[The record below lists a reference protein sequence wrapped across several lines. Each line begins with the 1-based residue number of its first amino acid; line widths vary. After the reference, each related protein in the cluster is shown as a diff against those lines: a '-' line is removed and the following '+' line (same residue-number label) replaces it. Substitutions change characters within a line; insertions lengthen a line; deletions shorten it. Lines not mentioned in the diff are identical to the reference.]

1 MIKTKAYG
9 LVSTITLAGALGLMT
24 IPSVEAAEIK
34 TGLQTTPIRRAA
46 SDSLSDEQKSHVIP
60 GQITDVPMSWIN
72 SETGNVEWITDF
84 VLVYEK
90 TGKCSAIPSDE
101 IQIPETPSS
110 DTPVPPSSDTP
121 ETPSSDTPVPPS
133 SDTPETPS
141 SDTPVPPSS
150 GTPGTPGSDTPK
162 TPSSLAP
169 SSPIQKVIQKV
180 LPNTGVKQA
189 TTLIVVGVG
198 LATFAGYLMFR
209 NKRTGKT
216 VAVALLVATGAG
228 FSSAALAESVGFLD
242 IVQQIEIKLDERFQH
257 TAEESECWKYVGY
270 IPVIAEESVKESN
283 KTGNVNVKYVDTE
296 GKEIKDLYKLVEN
309 GLVSTTKTTTTT
321 VDGVSSSTEETVA
334 SGLTYDATTQKPT
347 TITFDG
353 KVYEFV
359 QVKDGDVEQGLVTEG
374 TTTVTYIYRHVPQ
387 ITETVTETPTTGN
400 VNVKY
405 VDTEGKEIKDLYKLV
420 EEGLVS
426 TTKTTTTTVDG
437 VSSSTEETVASGLK
451 YDATTQKPTTIT
463 FDGKVY
469 EFVQIKDGDVEQ
481 GLVKEGTTTVTY
493 IYRHVPQI
501 TETVT
506 ETTTEGNVNVK
517 YVDTEGKEIKDLYK
531 LVENGLVSTTKTTT
545 TTVDGVSSSTE
556 ETVVSK
562 LEYDATTQKP
572 TTITFDGKVY
582 EFVQV
587 KDGDEEQGL
596 VKEGTTTVT
605 YIYRHVPQITESVT
619 ETTTEGNVNVK
630 YVDTE
635 GKEIKDLYKLVENGL
650 VSTTKTTTTT
660 VDGVSS
666 STEETVVSKL
676 EYDATTQKPTT
687 ITFDGKVYEF
697 VQVKD
702 GDVEKDL
709 VKEGTTTVTY
719 IYRHVPQITESV
731 TETPTTGNVNVK
743 YVDTEG
749 KEIKDLYKLVEN
761 GLVSTTKTTITT
773 VDGVSSST
781 EETVESKLEYDT
793 TTQKPTT
800 ITFDGKVYEFVQIKD
815 GDEEQG
821 LVKEGTTTITYIYK
835 VAPNTTETISTKVFG
850 TVKTRYIDADTGVE
864 IVPGSTIVDEG
875 VVANNIT
882 TIVRNAAGEVVS
894 ETTKRVPTG
903 LTYDTTDDK
912 TAKNA
917 EIALLRIPVLEMID
931 YNGNLVT
938 PDAKGYV
945 TVTETKTFSGAGLTS
960 SDYQSA
966 YNYVENHYNR
976 NLNPTYLSIKSL
988 DIIPVG
994 SEFAY
999 STVVEYTYYIGN
1011 KTVGYTF
1018 VGVDEA
1024 EEGAVEEGTK
1034 TITYK
1039 YRRQAYEAEA
1049 TTAVAM
1055 TIQPA
1060 EMTTSLPD

>member
-24 IPSVEAAEIK
+24 TPSVEAAEIK
-34 TGLQTTPIRRAA
+34 IGLQTTPIRRAA
-46 SDSLSDEQKSHVIP
+46 LDSLSDEQKSHVIP

-110 DTPVPPSSDTP
+110 DTPVPPSS
-121 ETPSSDTPVPPS
+121 
-133 SDTPETPS
+133 
-141 SDTPVPPSS
+141 
-150 GTPGTPGSDTPK
+150 GTPGTPGSETPK
-162 TPSSLAP
+162 TPSSLTP
-169 SSPIQKVIQKV
+169 SNPIQKVIQKV

-216 VAVALLVATGAG
+216 VALALLVATGAG

-270 IPVIAEESVKESN
+270 IPVIAEESVKESD

-296 GKEIKDLYKLVEN
+296 GKEIKALYKLVEN
-309 GLVSTTKTTTTT
+309 GLVSTTKTTTTTVDGVSSSTEETVESKLEYDATTQKPTTITFDGKVYEFVQVKDGDVEQGLVKEGTTTVTYIYRHVPQITESVTETPTTGNVDVKYVDTEGKEIKVPYNLVVDGLVSTTKTTTTT

-347 TITFDG
+347 TITF
-353 KVYEFV
+353 E
-359 QVKDGDVEQGLVTEG
+359 
-374 TTTVTYIYRHVPQ
+374 
-387 ITETVTETPTTGN
+387 
-400 VNVKY
+400 
-405 VDTEGKEIKDLYKLV
+405 
-420 EEGLVS
+420 
-426 TTKTTTTTVDG
+426 
-437 VSSSTEETVASGLK
+437 
-451 YDATTQKPTTIT
+451 
-463 FDGKVY
+463 
-469 EFVQIKDGDVEQ
+469 
-481 GLVKEGTTTVTY
+481 
-493 IYRHVPQI
+493 
-501 TETVT
+501 
-506 ETTTEGNVNVK
+506 
-517 YVDTEGKEIKDLYK
+517 
-531 LVENGLVSTTKTTT
+531 
-545 TTVDGVSSSTE
+545 
-556 ETVVSK
+556 
-562 LEYDATTQKP
+562 
-572 TTITFDGKVY
+572 
-582 EFVQV
+582 
-587 KDGDEEQGL
+587 
-596 VKEGTTTVT
+596 
-605 YIYRHVPQITESVT
+605 
-619 ETTTEGNVNVK
+619 
-630 YVDTE
+630 
-635 GKEIKDLYKLVENGL
+635 
-650 VSTTKTTTTT
+650 
-660 VDGVSS
+660 
-666 STEETVVSKL
+666 
-676 EYDATTQKPTT
+676 
-687 ITFDGKVYEF
+687 GKVYEF

-731 TETPTTGNVNVK
+731 TETTKTGNVNVK

-749 KEIKDLYKLVEN
+749 KEIKDLYNLVVE
-761 GLVSTTKTTITT
+761 GKVSTTRTTTTT

-781 EETVESKLEYDT
+781 EETVASELKYDA

-800 ITFDGKVYEFVQIKD
+800 ITFEGKVYEFVQVKD
-815 GDEEQG
+815 GDVEQG
-821 LVKEGTTTITYIYK
+821 LVKEGTTTVTYIYRHVPQVTTDVQTSTATGSVTVHYVDTEGNEIQGAVDLVTDGVVSTTTTTTTTTDGVASVTEDTVASGLSYDATTQKPTSITSNGKVYELVQVKDGDVEKGLVKKGTTTITYIYRHVPQVTTDVQTSTATGSVTVHYVDTEGNEIQGAVDLVTDGVVSTTTTTTTTTDGVASVTEDTVASGLSYDATTQKPTSITSNGKVYELVQVKDGDVEKGLVKKGTTTVTYIYK
-835 VAPNTTETISTKVFG
+835 VAPNTTETISTPVTG
-850 TVKTRYIDADTGVE
+850 TVKTRYIDADTGEE
-864 IVPGSTIVDEG
+864 IVSGSTIVDNG
-875 VVANNIT
+875 IVANKVT

-931 YNGNLVT
+931 YNGKLVT
-938 PDAKGYV
+938 PDANGYV
-945 TVTETKTFSGAGLTS
+945 TVTETKTFSGAALTS
-960 SDYQSA
+960 SDYQSV
-966 YNYVENHYNR
+966 YTYVENHYKR

-1018 VGVDEA
+1018 VGVEGA
-1024 EEGAVEEGTK
+1024 EQGAVEEGDEMI
-1034 TITYK
+1034 ITYK

-1055 TIQPA
+1055 TIKPA

>member
-1 MIKTKAYG
+1 MNRKYIFSKIAEAEGRQRMIKTKAYG

-24 IPSVEAAEIK
+24 TPSVEAAEIK

-46 SDSLSDEQKSHVIP
+46 LDSLSDEQKSHVIP

-110 DTPVPPSSDTP
+110 DTPVPPSS
-121 ETPSSDTPVPPS
+121 
-133 SDTPETPS
+133 
-141 SDTPVPPSS
+141 
-150 GTPGTPGSDTPK
+150 GTPGNPGSDTPK
-162 TPSSLAP
+162 TPSSLTP
-169 SSPIQKVIQKV
+169 SNPIQKVIQKV

-296 GKEIKDLYKLVEN
+296 GKEIKDLYNLVVE
-309 GLVSTTKTTTTT
+309 GKVSTTKTTTTT

-347 TITFDG
+347 TITFEG

-359 QVKDGDVEQGLVTEG
+359 QVKDGDV
-374 TTTVTYIYRHVPQ
+374 
-387 ITETVTETPTTGN
+387 
-400 VNVKY
+400 
-405 VDTEGKEIKDLYKLV
+405 
-420 EEGLVS
+420 
-426 TTKTTTTTVDG
+426 
-437 VSSSTEETVASGLK
+437 
-451 YDATTQKPTTIT
+451 
-463 FDGKVY
+463 
-469 EFVQIKDGDVEQ
+469 
-481 GLVKEGTTTVTY
+481 
-493 IYRHVPQI
+493 
-501 TETVT
+501 
-506 ETTTEGNVNVK
+506 
-517 YVDTEGKEIKDLYK
+517 
-531 LVENGLVSTTKTTT
+531 
-545 TTVDGVSSSTE
+545 
-556 ETVVSK
+556 
-562 LEYDATTQKP
+562 
-572 TTITFDGKVY
+572 
-582 EFVQV
+582 
-587 KDGDEEQGL
+587 EQGL

-619 ETTTEGNVNVK
+619 ETTKTGDVDVK

-635 GKEIKDLYKLVENGL
+635 GKEIKVPYKLTENGL

-666 STEETVVSKL
+666 STEETVASGL
-676 EYDATTQKPTT
+676 TYDATKHKPTT
-687 ITFDGKVYEF
+687 ITFEGKVYEF

-702 GDVEKDL
+702 GDVEQGL

-731 TETPTTGNVNVK
+731 TETTKTGDVNVK

-749 KEIKDLYKLVEN
+749 KEIKVPYNLVVD
-761 GLVSTTKTTITT
+761 GLVSTTKTTTTT

-781 EETVESKLEYDT
+781 EETVASGLTYDAT
-793 TTQKPTT
+793 LHKPTT
-800 ITFDGKVYEFVQIKD
+800 ITFEGKVYEFVQVKD
-815 GDEEQG
+815 GDKEQG
-821 LVKEGTTTITYIYK
+821 LVKEGTTTVTYIYK

-850 TVKTRYIDADTGVE
+850 TVKTRYIDEVTGKE
-864 IVPGSTIVDEG
+864 IIPGSTIVNEG

-938 PDAKGYV
+938 PDANGYV
-945 TVTETKTFSGAGLTS
+945 TVTETKTFSGVGITS

-999 STVVEYTYYIGN
+999 STVVEYTYYIGK

-1018 VGVDEA
+1018 VSVDEA
-1024 EEGAVEEGTK
+1024 EEGDVKEGTK
-1034 TITYK
+1034 IITYK

-1055 TIQPA
+1055 TIKPA
-1060 EMTTSLPD
+1060 PMTTSMPE

>member
-24 IPSVEAAEIK
+24 TPSVEAAEIK

-46 SDSLSDEQKSHVIP
+46 LDSLSDEQKSHVIP

-110 DTPVPPSSDTP
+110 DTPVPPSS
-121 ETPSSDTPVPPS
+121 
-133 SDTPETPS
+133 
-141 SDTPVPPSS
+141 
-150 GTPGTPGSDTPK
+150 GTPGNPGSDTPK
-162 TPSSLAP
+162 TPSSLTP
-169 SSPIQKVIQKV
+169 SNPIQKVIQKV

-296 GKEIKDLYKLVEN
+296 GKEIKDLYNLVVD

-321 VDGVSSSTEETVA
+321 VDGVSSSTEETVE
-334 SGLTYDATTQKPT
+334 SKLEYDATLHKPT
-347 TITFDG
+347 TITFEG

-359 QVKDGDVEQGLVTEG
+359 QV
-374 TTTVTYIYRHVPQ
+374 
-387 ITETVTETPTTGN
+387 
-400 VNVKY
+400 
-405 VDTEGKEIKDLYKLV
+405 
-420 EEGLVS
+420 
-426 TTKTTTTTVDG
+426 
-437 VSSSTEETVASGLK
+437 
-451 YDATTQKPTTIT
+451 
-463 FDGKVY
+463 
-469 EFVQIKDGDVEQ
+469 KDGDVEQ

-501 TETVT
+501 TESVT

-517 YVDTEGKEIKDLYK
+517 YVDTEGKEIKDLYN
-531 LVENGLVSTTKTTT
+531 LVVDGLVSTTKTTT

-556 ETVVSK
+556 ETVESK

-582 EFVQV
+582 EFVKV
-587 KDGDEEQGL
+587 KDGDVEQGL

-660 VDGVSS
+660 VDGVPSS
-666 STEETVVSKL
+666 KEETVASGL
-676 EYDATTQKPTT
+676 TYDATTQKPTS
-687 ITFDGKVYEF
+687 ITSNGKVYEL

-702 GDVEKDL
+702 GDVEKGL
-709 VKEGTTTVTY
+709 VKKGTTTITY
-719 IYRHVPQITESV
+719 IYRHVPQVTTDVQTSTATGSV
-731 TETPTTGNVNVK
+731 TVH

-749 KEIKDLYKLVEN
+749 NEIQGAVDLVTD
-761 GLVSTTKTTITT
+761 GVVSTTTTTT
-773 VDGVSSST
+773 TTTDGVASVT
-781 EETVESKLEYDT
+781 EDTVASGLSYDA
-793 TTQKPTT
+793 TTQKPTS
-800 ITFDGKVYEFVQIKD
+800 ITSNGKVYELVQVKD
-815 GDEEQG
+815 GD
-821 LVKEGTTTITYIYK
+821 
-835 VAPNTTETISTKVFG
+835 
-850 TVKTRYIDADTGVE
+850 VE
-864 IVPGSTIVDEG
+864 
-875 VVANNIT
+875 
-882 TIVRNAAGEVVS
+882 
-894 ETTKRVPTG
+894 
-903 LTYDTTDDK
+903 
-912 TAKNA
+912 
-917 EIALLRIPVLEMID
+917 
-931 YNGNLVT
+931 
-938 PDAKGYV
+938 
-945 TVTETKTFSGAGLTS
+945 
-960 SDYQSA
+960 
-966 YNYVENHYNR
+966 
-976 NLNPTYLSIKSL
+976 
-988 DIIPVG
+988 
-994 SEFAY
+994 
-999 STVVEYTYYIGN
+999 
-1011 KTVGYTF
+1011 
-1018 VGVDEA
+1018 
-1024 EEGAVEEGTK
+1024 
-1034 TITYK
+1034 
-1039 YRRQAYEAEA
+1039 
-1049 TTAVAM
+1049 
-1055 TIQPA
+1055 
-1060 EMTTSLPD
+1060 

>member
-24 IPSVEAAEIK
+24 TPSVEAAEIK

-46 SDSLSDEQKSHVIP
+46 LDSLSDEQESHVIP

-110 DTPVPPSSDTP
+110 DTPVPPSS
-121 ETPSSDTPVPPS
+121 
-133 SDTPETPS
+133 
-141 SDTPVPPSS
+141 
-150 GTPGTPGSDTPK
+150 GTPGNPGSDTPK
-162 TPSSLAP
+162 TPSSLTP
-169 SSPIQKVIQKV
+169 SNPIQKVIQKV

-270 IPVIAEESVKESN
+270 IPVIAEESVKESD

-296 GKEIKDLYKLVEN
+296 GKEIKALYKLVEN
-309 GLVSTTKTTTTT
+309 GLVSTTKTTTTTVDGVSSSTEETVESKLEYDATTQKPTTITFDGKVYEFVQVKDGDVEQGLVKEGTTTVTYIYRHVPQITESVTETPTTGNVDVKYVDTEGKEIKVPYNLVVDGLVSTTKTTTTT

-347 TITFDG
+347 TITF
-353 KVYEFV
+353 E
-359 QVKDGDVEQGLVTEG
+359 
-374 TTTVTYIYRHVPQ
+374 
-387 ITETVTETPTTGN
+387 
-400 VNVKY
+400 
-405 VDTEGKEIKDLYKLV
+405 
-420 EEGLVS
+420 
-426 TTKTTTTTVDG
+426 
-437 VSSSTEETVASGLK
+437 
-451 YDATTQKPTTIT
+451 
-463 FDGKVY
+463 
-469 EFVQIKDGDVEQ
+469 
-481 GLVKEGTTTVTY
+481 
-493 IYRHVPQI
+493 
-501 TETVT
+501 
-506 ETTTEGNVNVK
+506 
-517 YVDTEGKEIKDLYK
+517 
-531 LVENGLVSTTKTTT
+531 
-545 TTVDGVSSSTE
+545 
-556 ETVVSK
+556 
-562 LEYDATTQKP
+562 
-572 TTITFDGKVY
+572 
-582 EFVQV
+582 
-587 KDGDEEQGL
+587 
-596 VKEGTTTVT
+596 
-605 YIYRHVPQITESVT
+605 
-619 ETTTEGNVNVK
+619 
-630 YVDTE
+630 
-635 GKEIKDLYKLVENGL
+635 
-650 VSTTKTTTTT
+650 
-660 VDGVSS
+660 
-666 STEETVVSKL
+666 
-676 EYDATTQKPTT
+676 
-687 ITFDGKVYEF
+687 GKVYEF

-731 TETPTTGNVNVK
+731 TETTKTGNVNVK

-749 KEIKDLYKLVEN
+749 KEIKDLYNLVVE
-761 GLVSTTKTTITT
+761 GKVSTTRTTTTT

-781 EETVESKLEYDT
+781 EETVASELKYDA

-800 ITFDGKVYEFVQIKD
+800 ITFEGKVYEFVQVKD
-815 GDEEQG
+815 GDVEQG
-821 LVKEGTTTITYIYK
+821 LVKEGTTTVTYIYRHVPQVTTDVQTSTATGSVTVHYVDTEGNEIQGAVDLVTDGVVSTTTTTTTTTDGVASVTEDTVASGLSYDATTQKPTSITSNGKVYELVQVKDGDVEKGLVKKGTTTITYIYRHVPQVTTDVQTSTATGSVTVHYVDTEGNEIQGAVDLVTDGVVSTTTTTTTTTDGVASVTEDTVASGLSYDATTQKPTSITSNGKVYELVQVKDGDVEKGLVKKGTTTVTYIYK
-835 VAPNTTETISTKVFG
+835 VAPNTTETISTPVTG
-850 TVKTRYIDADTGVE
+850 TVKTRYIDADTGEE
-864 IVPGSTIVDEG
+864 IVSGSTIVDNG
-875 VVANNIT
+875 IVANKVT

-931 YNGNLVT
+931 YNGKLVT
-938 PDAKGYV
+938 PDANGYV
-945 TVTETKTFSGAGLTS
+945 TVTETKTFSGAALTS
-960 SDYQSA
+960 SDYQSV
-966 YNYVENHYNR
+966 YTYVENHYKR

-1018 VGVDEA
+1018 VGVEGA
-1024 EEGAVEEGTK
+1024 EQGAVEEGDEMI
-1034 TITYK
+1034 ITYK

-1055 TIQPA
+1055 TIKPA

>member
-296 GKEIKDLYKLVEN
+296 GKEIKDLYNLVVE
-309 GLVSTTKTTTTT
+309 GKVSTTKTTTTT

-374 TTTVTYIYRHVPQ
+374 TTTVTYIYRHAPQ
-387 ITETVTETPTTGN
+387 ITEAVTETTKTGN

-405 VDTEGKEIKDLYKLV
+405 VDTEG
-420 EEGLVS
+420 
-426 TTKTTTTTVDG
+426 
-437 VSSSTEETVASGLK
+437 
-451 YDATTQKPTTIT
+451 
-463 FDGKVY
+463 
-469 EFVQIKDGDVEQ
+469 
-481 GLVKEGTTTVTY
+481 
-493 IYRHVPQI
+493 
-501 TETVT
+501 
-506 ETTTEGNVNVK
+506 N
-517 YVDTEGKEIKDLYK
+517 EIKDLYK
-531 LVENGLVSTTKTTT
+531 LVENGLVSTTKTTI
-545 TTVDGVSSSTE
+545 TTVDGVPSSKE
-556 ETVVSK
+556 ETVAS
-562 LEYDATTQKP
+562 
-572 TTITFDGKVY
+572 
-582 EFVQV
+582 
-587 KDGDEEQGL
+587 GL
-596 VKEGTTTVT
+596 T
-605 YIYRHVPQITESVT
+605 
-619 ETTTEGNVNVK
+619 
-630 YVDTE
+630 
-635 GKEIKDLYKLVENGL
+635 
-650 VSTTKTTTTT
+650 
-660 VDGVSS
+660 
-666 STEETVVSKL
+666 
-676 EYDATTQKPTT
+676 YDATTQKPTT

-702 GDVEKDL
+702 GDVEQGL
-709 VKEGTTTVTY
+709 VTEGTTTVTY
-719 IYRHVPQITESV
+719 IYRHVPQITEAV
-731 TETPTTGNVNVK
+731 TETTTTGNVNVK

-761 GLVSTTKTTITT
+761 GLVSTTRTTTTT
-773 VDGVSSST
+773 VDGVPSSK
-781 EETVESKLEYDT
+781 EETVASGLTYDA

-800 ITFDGKVYEFVQIKD
+800 ITFDGKVYEFVQVKA
-815 GDEEQG
+815 GDVEQG
-821 LVKEGTTTITYIYK
+821 LVTEGTTTITYIYK
-835 VAPNTTETISTKVFG
+835 VAPNTTETISTPITG
-850 TVKTRYIDADTGVE
+850 TVKTRYVDADTGEE
-864 IVPGSTIVDEG
+864 IVSGSTIVDNG
-875 VVANNIT
+875 VVANKVT

-894 ETTKRVPTG
+894 ETTERVPTG
-903 LTYDTTDDK
+903 LTYDTTADK

-917 EIALLRIPVLEMID
+917 EIALIRLPVLEMID
-931 YNGNLVT
+931 HNGNLVT
-938 PDAKGYV
+938 PDADGYV
-945 TVTETKTFSGAGLTS
+945 TVTETKTWGESQITT
-960 SDYQSA
+960 SDYQTV
-966 YNYVENHYNR
+966 YDFVEYHYKNNM
-976 NLNPTYLSIKSL
+976 NLTKFSIKSL
-988 DIIPVG
+988 VITPEGDR
-994 SEFAY
+994 Y
-999 STVVEYTYYIGN
+999 SATAVVEYTYYIGN

-1018 VGVDEA
+1018 VSVDEA

-1049 TTAVAM
+1049 TTAIAM

>member
-1 MIKTKAYG
+1 MNRKYIFSKIAEAEGRQRMIKTKAYG

-24 IPSVEAAEIK
+24 TPSVEAAEIK

-46 SDSLSDEQKSHVIP
+46 LDSLSDEQESHVIP

-110 DTPVPPSSDTP
+110 DTPVPPSS
-121 ETPSSDTPVPPS
+121 
-133 SDTPETPS
+133 
-141 SDTPVPPSS
+141 

-162 TPSSLAP
+162 TPSSLTP
-169 SSPIQKVIQKV
+169 SNPIQKVIQKV

-270 IPVIAEESVKESN
+270 IPVIAEESVKESD

-296 GKEIKDLYKLVEN
+296 GNEIKDLYKLVEN

-321 VDGVSSSTEETVA
+321 VDGVSSSTEETVD
-334 SGLTYDATTQKPT
+334 SKLEYDATLHKPT
-347 TITFDG
+347 TITFEG

-359 QVKDGDVEQGLVTEG
+359 QVKDGDVE
-374 TTTVTYIYRHVPQ
+374 
-387 ITETVTETPTTGN
+387 
-400 VNVKY
+400 K
-405 VDTEGKEIKDLYKLV
+405 
-420 EEGLVS
+420 
-426 TTKTTTTTVDG
+426 
-437 VSSSTEETVASGLK
+437 
-451 YDATTQKPTTIT
+451 
-463 FDGKVY
+463 
-469 EFVQIKDGDVEQ
+469 

-501 TETVT
+501 TESVT
-506 ETTTEGNVNVK
+506 ETTTTGNVNVK
-517 YVDTEGKEIKDLYK
+517 YVDTEGNEIKDLYK

-545 TTVDGVSSSTE
+545 TTVDGVPSSKE
-556 ETVVSK
+556 ETVASK

-582 EFVQV
+582 EFVKV
-587 KDGDEEQGL
+587 KDGDVEQGL

-666 STEETVVSKL
+666 STEETVESKL

-697 VQVKD
+697 VKVKD
-702 GDVEKDL
+702 GDEEQGL
-709 VKEGTTTVTY
+709 VKKGTTTVTY

-749 KEIKDLYKLVEN
+749 KEIKVPYKLMEN
-761 GLVSTTKTTITT
+761 GLVSTTKTTTTT
-773 VDGVSSST
+773 VDGVPSSK
-781 EETVESKLEYDT
+781 EETVASGLTYDA

-800 ITFDGKVYEFVQIKD
+800 ITFDGKVYEFVKVKD

-821 LVKEGTTTITYIYK
+821 LVKKGTTTVTYIYK
-835 VAPNTTETISTKVFG
+835 VAPNTTETISTPVTG
-850 TVKTRYIDADTGVE
+850 TVMTRYIDADTEEE
-864 IVPGSTIVDEG
+864 IVTGSTIVYEG

-894 ETTKRVPTG
+894 ETTERVPTG

-938 PDAKGYV
+938 PDANGYV
-945 TVTETKTFSGAGLTS
+945 TVTETKTFSGVGITS

-966 YNYVENHYNR
+966 YNYVENHYKQ
-976 NLNPTYLSIKSL
+976 NLNPTHLSIKSL

-1018 VGVDEA
+1018 VEV
-1024 EEGAVEEGTK
+1024 EGAEQGDVKEGDK
-1034 TITYK
+1034 IIITYK

-1055 TIQPA
+1055 TIKPA
-1060 EMTTSLPD
+1060 PMTTSMPE

>member
-1 MIKTKAYG
+1 MNRKYIFSKIAEAEGRQRMIKTKAYG

-24 IPSVEAAEIK
+24 TPSVEAAEIK

-46 SDSLSDEQKSHVIP
+46 LDSLSDEQKSHVIP

-90 TGKCSAIPSDE
+90 TGKCSVIPSDE
-101 IQIPETPSS
+101 IQI
-110 DTPVPPSSDTP
+110 
-121 ETPSSDTPVPPS
+121 
-133 SDTPETPS
+133 PETPS

-162 TPSSLAP
+162 TPSSLTP
-169 SSPIQKVIQKV
+169 SNPIQKVIQKV

-216 VAVALLVATGAG
+216 VALALLVATGAG

-270 IPVIAEESVKESN
+270 IPVIAEESVKESD

-296 GKEIKDLYKLVEN
+296 GKEIKALYNLVKN

-347 TITFDG
+347 TITF
-353 KVYEFV
+353 E
-359 QVKDGDVEQGLVTEG
+359 
-374 TTTVTYIYRHVPQ
+374 
-387 ITETVTETPTTGN
+387 
-400 VNVKY
+400 
-405 VDTEGKEIKDLYKLV
+405 
-420 EEGLVS
+420 
-426 TTKTTTTTVDG
+426 
-437 VSSSTEETVASGLK
+437 
-451 YDATTQKPTTIT
+451 
-463 FDGKVY
+463 
-469 EFVQIKDGDVEQ
+469 
-481 GLVKEGTTTVTY
+481 
-493 IYRHVPQI
+493 
-501 TETVT
+501 
-506 ETTTEGNVNVK
+506 
-517 YVDTEGKEIKDLYK
+517 
-531 LVENGLVSTTKTTT
+531 
-545 TTVDGVSSSTE
+545 
-556 ETVVSK
+556 
-562 LEYDATTQKP
+562 
-572 TTITFDGKVY
+572 
-582 EFVQV
+582 
-587 KDGDEEQGL
+587 
-596 VKEGTTTVT
+596 
-605 YIYRHVPQITESVT
+605 
-619 ETTTEGNVNVK
+619 
-630 YVDTE
+630 
-635 GKEIKDLYKLVENGL
+635 
-650 VSTTKTTTTT
+650 
-660 VDGVSS
+660 
-666 STEETVVSKL
+666 
-676 EYDATTQKPTT
+676 
-687 ITFDGKVYEF
+687 GKVYEF

-749 KEIKDLYKLVEN
+749 KEIKGLYKLVEE
-761 GLVSTTKTTITT
+761 GLVSTTKTTTTT

-781 EETVESKLEYDT
+781 EETVASGLTYDA

-800 ITFDGKVYEFVQIKD
+800 ITFDGKVYEFVQVKDGDVEKDLVKEGTTTVTYIYRHVPQITESVTETTKTGNVNVKYVDTEGKEIKDLYNLVVEGKVSTTKTTTTTVDGVSSSTEETVASGLTYDATTQKPTTITFDGKVYEFVKVKD

-821 LVKEGTTTITYIYK
+821 LVKKGTTTVTYIYRHVPQITESITETPTTGNVNVKYVDTEGKEIKDLYKLVENGLVSTTKTTTTTVDGVPSSKEETVASGLTYDATTQKPTTITFDGKVYEFVKVKDGDEEQGLVKKGTTTITYIYK

-850 TVKTRYIDADTGVE
+850 TVKTRYVDADTGEE
-864 IVPGSTIVDEG
+864 IVPGSTIVDNGE
-875 VVANNIT
+875 VANNIT

-894 ETTKRVPTG
+894 ETTERVPTG

-938 PDAKGYV
+938 PDANGYV
-945 TVTETKTFSGAGLTS
+945 TVTETKTFSGVGITS

-994 SEFAY
+994 SAFAY
-999 STVVEYTYYIGN
+999 STVVEYTYYIGK

-1018 VGVDEA
+1018 DSVDEA
-1024 EEGAVEEGTK
+1024 EEGDVKEGTK
-1034 TITYK
+1034 IITYK

-1055 TIQPA
+1055 TIKPA
-1060 EMTTSLPD
+1060 PMTTSMPE

>member
-46 SDSLSDEQKSHVIP
+46 LDSLSDEQKSHVIP

-101 IQIPETPSS
+101 IQIPETPSSDTPVPPSSDTPETPSS

-309 GLVSTTKTTTTT
+309 GLVSTTTTTT

-387 ITETVTETPTTGN
+387 ITETVTETTTTGN

-420 EEGLVS
+420 VEGKVS

-451 YDATTQKPTTIT
+451 YDATTQKPTTLT

-469 EFVQIKDGDVEQ
+469 EFVQVKDGDVEQ
-481 GLVKEGTTTVTY
+481 GLVAEGTTTVTY

-506 ETTTEGNVNVK
+506 ETPTTGNVNVK

-545 TTVDGVSSSTE
+545 TTVDGVPSSKE
-556 ETVVSK
+556 ETVAS
-562 LEYDATTQKP
+562 
-572 TTITFDGKVY
+572 
-582 EFVQV
+582 
-587 KDGDEEQGL
+587 GL
-596 VKEGTTTVT
+596 T
-605 YIYRHVPQITESVT
+605 
-619 ETTTEGNVNVK
+619 
-630 YVDTE
+630 
-635 GKEIKDLYKLVENGL
+635 
-650 VSTTKTTTTT
+650 
-660 VDGVSS
+660 
-666 STEETVVSKL
+666 
-676 EYDATTQKPTT
+676 YDATTQKPTT

-702 GDVEKDL
+702 GDVEQGL
-709 VKEGTTTVTY
+709 VAEGTTTVTY
-719 IYRHVPQITESV
+719 IYRHVPQITEAV
-731 TETPTTGNVNVK
+731 TETTTTGNVNVK

-749 KEIKDLYKLVEN
+749 NEIKDLYKLVEN
-761 GLVSTTKTTITT
+761 GLVSTTRTTTTT
-773 VDGVSSST
+773 VDGVSSSK
-781 EETVESKLEYDT
+781 EETVASGLTYDT
-793 TTQKPTT
+793 TTQKPTL
-800 ITFDGKVYEFVQIKD
+800 ISYNGQYYEFVQVKD
-815 GDEEQG
+815 GDVEQS
-821 LVKEGTTTITYIYK
+821 LVTEGTTTITYIYK
-835 VAPNTTETISTKVFG
+835 VAPNTTETISTPITG
-850 TVKTRYIDADTGVE
+850 TVKTRYIDADTGEE
-864 IVPGSTIVDEG
+864 IVSGSTIVDNG
-875 VVANNIT
+875 VVANKIT
-882 TIVRNAAGEVVS
+882 TIVRNAVGEVVS
-894 ETTKRVPTG
+894 ETPPETVPTG

-938 PDAKGYV
+938 PDTNGYV
-945 TVTETKTFSGAGLTS
+945 TVTETKTFSGLTS
-960 SDYQSA
+960 SGYQTA
-966 YNYVENHYNR
+966 YDYVENHYKK
-976 NLNPTYLSIKSL
+976 NLNPTNLSIKSL
-988 DIIPVG
+988 VITPVG
-994 SEFAY
+994 SGFAY

-1018 VGVDEA
+1018 VSVDEA

-1034 TITYK
+1034 TITYT

>member
-1 MIKTKAYG
+1 MNRKYIFSKIAEAEGRQRMIKTKAYG

-24 IPSVEAAEIK
+24 TPSVEAAEIK

-46 SDSLSDEQKSHVIP
+46 LDSLSDEQKSHVIP

-110 DTPVPPSSDTP
+110 DTPVPPSS
-121 ETPSSDTPVPPS
+121 
-133 SDTPETPS
+133 
-141 SDTPVPPSS
+141 

-162 TPSSLAP
+162 TPSSLTP
-169 SSPIQKVIQKV
+169 SNPIQKVIQKV

-321 VDGVSSSTEETVA
+321 VDGVSSSTEETV
-334 SGLTYDATTQKPT
+334 
-347 TITFDG
+347 
-353 KVYEFV
+353 E
-359 QVKDGDVEQGLVTEG
+359 
-374 TTTVTYIYRHVPQ
+374 
-387 ITETVTETPTTGN
+387 
-400 VNVKY
+400 
-405 VDTEGKEIKDLYKLV
+405 
-420 EEGLVS
+420 
-426 TTKTTTTTVDG
+426 
-437 VSSSTEETVASGLK
+437 
-451 YDATTQKPTTIT
+451 
-463 FDGKVY
+463 
-469 EFVQIKDGDVEQ
+469 
-481 GLVKEGTTTVTY
+481 
-493 IYRHVPQI
+493 
-501 TETVT
+501 
-506 ETTTEGNVNVK
+506 
-517 YVDTEGKEIKDLYK
+517 
-531 LVENGLVSTTKTTT
+531 
-545 TTVDGVSSSTE
+545 
-556 ETVVSK
+556 SK

-572 TTITFDGKVY
+572 TTITFEGKVY
-582 EFVQV
+582 EFVKV
-587 KDGDEEQGL
+587 KDGDVEQGL

-666 STEETVVSKL
+666 STEETVVSGL
-676 EYDATTQKPTT
+676 TYDATLHKPTT

-702 GDVEKDL
+702 GDEEQGL
-709 VKEGTTTVTY
+709 VKKGTTTVTY

-761 GLVSTTKTTITT
+761 GLVSTTKTTTTT
-773 VDGVSSST
+773 VDGVPSSK
-781 EETVESKLEYDT
+781 EETVASGLTYDA

-800 ITFDGKVYEFVQIKD
+800 ITFDGKVYEFVKVKD

-821 LVKEGTTTITYIYK
+821 LVKKGTTTITYIYK

-850 TVKTRYIDADTGVE
+850 TVKTRYVDADTGEE
-864 IVPGSTIVDEG
+864 IVSGSTIVDNG
-875 VVANNIT
+875 IVANKVT
-882 TIVRNAAGEVVS
+882 TIVRDAAGNVVS
-894 ETTKRVPTG
+894 ETTDIVPTR
-903 LTYDTTDDK
+903 LTYDTTADK

-917 EIALLRIPVLEMID
+917 EIALKRVRASEYILGTGDFEYYKERYFIISYTDDGDTITIVQESGD
-931 YNGNLVT
+931 STQTTV
-938 PDAKGYV
+938 YV
-945 TVTETKTFSGAGLTS
+945 KDQHTVT
-960 SDYQSA
+960 Y
-966 YNYVENHYNR
+966 
-976 NLNPTYLSIKSL
+976 SL
-988 DIIPVG
+988 D
-994 SEFAY
+994 S
-999 STVVEYTYYIGN
+999 
-1011 KTVGYTF
+1011 
-1018 VGVDEA
+1018 VDE
-1024 EEGAVEEGTK
+1024 EEIGTVEEGTK
-1034 TITYK
+1034 TITYY
-1039 YRRQAYEAEA
+1039 YRRPALNFEL
-1049 TTAVAM
+1049 TAV
-1055 TIQPA
+1055 PK
-1060 EMTTSLPD
+1060 SLESSTVATLAPD

>member
-101 IQIPETPSS
+101 IQIPETPSSDTPVPPSSDTPETPSS

-296 GKEIKDLYKLVEN
+296 GKEIKDLYNLVVE
-309 GLVSTTKTTTTT
+309 GKVSTTKTTTTT

-374 TTTVTYIYRHVPQ
+374 TTTVTYIYRHAPQ
-387 ITETVTETPTTGN
+387 ITEAVTETTKTGN

-405 VDTEGKEIKDLYKLV
+405 VDTEGNEIKDLYKLVENGLVSTTKTTITTVDGVPSSKEETVASGLTYDATTQKPTTITFDGKVYEFVQVKDGDVEQGLVTEGTTTVTYIYRHVPQITEAVTETTKTGNVNVKYVDTEGNEIKDLYKLV

-437 VSSSTEETVASGLK
+437 VSSSTEETVASGL
-451 YDATTQKPTTIT
+451 T
-463 FDGKVY
+463 
-469 EFVQIKDGDVEQ
+469 
-481 GLVKEGTTTVTY
+481 
-493 IYRHVPQI
+493 
-501 TETVT
+501 
-506 ETTTEGNVNVK
+506 
-517 YVDTEGKEIKDLYK
+517 
-531 LVENGLVSTTKTTT
+531 
-545 TTVDGVSSSTE
+545 
-556 ETVVSK
+556 
-562 LEYDATTQKP
+562 YDATTQKP

-587 KDGDEEQGL
+587 KAGDVEQGL
-596 VKEGTTTVT
+596 VTEGTTTVT
-605 YIYRHVPQITESVT
+605 YIYRHVPQITEAVT
-619 ETTTEGNVNVK
+619 ETT
-630 YVDTE
+630 
-635 GKEIKDLYKLVENGL
+635 
-650 VSTTKTTTTT
+650 
-660 VDGVSS
+660 
-666 STEETVVSKL
+666 
-676 EYDATTQKPTT
+676 
-687 ITFDGKVYEF
+687 
-697 VQVKD
+697 
-702 GDVEKDL
+702 
-709 VKEGTTTVTY
+709 
-719 IYRHVPQITESV
+719 
-731 TETPTTGNVNVK
+731 TTGNVNVK

-761 GLVSTTKTTITT
+761 GLVSTTRTTTTT
-773 VDGVSSST
+773 VDGVPSSK
-781 EETVESKLEYDT
+781 EETVASGLTYDA

-800 ITFDGKVYEFVQIKD
+800 ITFDGKVYEFVQVKA
-815 GDEEQG
+815 GDVEQG
-821 LVKEGTTTITYIYK
+821 LVTEGTTTITYIYK
-835 VAPNTTETISTKVFG
+835 VAPNTTETISTPITG
-850 TVKTRYIDADTGVE
+850 TVKTRYVDADTGEE
-864 IVPGSTIVDEG
+864 IVSGSTIVDNG
-875 VVANNIT
+875 VVANKVT

-894 ETTKRVPTG
+894 ETTERVPTG
-903 LTYDTTDDK
+903 LTYDTTADK

-917 EIALLRIPVLEMID
+917 EIALIRLPVLEMID
-931 YNGNLVT
+931 HNGNLVT
-938 PDAKGYV
+938 PDADGYV
-945 TVTETKTFSGAGLTS
+945 TVTETKTWGESQITT
-960 SDYQSA
+960 SDYQTV
-966 YNYVENHYNR
+966 YDFVEYHYKNNM
-976 NLNPTYLSIKSL
+976 NLTKFSIKSL
-988 DIIPVG
+988 VITPEGDR
-994 SEFAY
+994 Y
-999 STVVEYTYYIGN
+999 SATAVVEYTYYIGN

-1018 VGVDEA
+1018 VSVDEA

-1049 TTAVAM
+1049 TTAIAM